1 MIYIDPSQTAES
13 LGACVTWCIRLMSEK
28 EFLELVSTILDPSVW
43 ESVPE
48 TAEDKHQQFVSISY
62 LCLRLLEEYGEGVVR
77 DIVLNVVMDI
87 HHPLCLINMLTE
99 ERARIFYLI
108 NSFGRNRKLK
118 ARDEASRQNISFLDF
133 RREASL
139 QFLKNTENN

>member
-1 MIYIDPSQTAES
+1 MSRKGLFSYKSFFDIVAKKGSYQNKLFLSLWSTMIYIDPSQTAES

-99 ERARIFYLI
+99 ERARIFSIRLP
-108 NSFGRNRKLK
+108 
-118 ARDEASRQNISFLDF
+118 
-133 RREASL
+133 
-139 QFLKNTENN
+139 

>member
-99 ERARIFYLI
+99 EQAKIFYSKTLV
-108 NSFGRNRKLK
+108 
-118 ARDEASRQNISFLDF
+118 
-133 RREASL
+133 
-139 QFLKNTENN
+139 ENG